1 MSELKHF
8 TDQNFVSDVIQS
20 DKPVLVDFWA
30 EWCAPCRAMGPEIQ
44 KAAVELGDDVVVGKC
59 NVDESRA
66 IASKLGIMSIPTLAL
81 FKDGDAVWSAA
92 GMRPAAVLVKEVRA
106 AIAATPVQS

>member
-1 MSELKHF
+1 MADLKHF
-8 TDQNFVSDVIQS
+8 TDQNFVSDVIKNS
-20 DKPVLVDFWA
+20 KPVLVDFWA

-44 KAAVELGDDVVVGKC
+44 KAAVELGDDVVVGKL

-66 IASKLGIMSIPTLAL
+66 VASKLGIMSIPTLAL

-92 GMRPAAVLVKEVRA
+92 GMRPAAVLVKEIRA
-106 AIAATPVQS
+106 ALATEPVKQ